1 MNRWLKRI
9 GYTLGAVVALLLV
22 AVGAV
27 YAVSESRFRRTYDVT
42 GEPLTASTDSAT
54 LARGEHLVSAV
65 AGCADCH
72 GEGLRGNPVI
82 DAPPMGRLVAPN
94 LTRGEGGVGA
104 QLTAQSVERAVR
116 HGIGRD
122 GRALRI
128 MPSQDY
134 QYMSDDD
141 ARAVVSYV
149 LSVAPSNNT
158 LAPSKLMLLPRA
170 LMVGGVLP
178 LLPAEG
184 LRDSAG
190 RPMSVTPE
198 ATKEYGNYLSM
209 ISGCK
214 GCHGMGLSGGKIEA
228 GDPAW
233 GPAANL
239 TPSGNLGKWSEAEFI
254 QTLRTGKR
262 PDGYA
267 LKEPMPWKTIGRMTD
282 DELRAL
288 WLYLQSVPAKEFG
301 KR

>member
-1 MNRWLKRI
+1 MNPWLRRI

-42 GEPLTASTDSAT
+42 GEALTATNDSAT
-54 LARGEHLVSAV
+54 LARGEHLVTAIT
-65 AGCADCH
+65 GCVGCH

-82 DAPPMGRLVAPN
+82 DASPMGRIVAPN

-104 QLTAQSVERAVR
+104 QLTAQSIERAVR

-128 MPSQDY
+128 MPSPEY
-134 QYMSDDD
+134 QYLSDED

-149 LSVAPSNNT
+149 LGIAPANNT

-170 LMVGGVLP
+170 LMVGGVMP
-178 LLPAEG
+178 LLPAEA

-190 RPMSVTPE
+190 TPMSATPG
-198 ATKEYGNYLSM
+198 ATKEYGAYLSM
-209 ISGCK
+209 VAGCK
-214 GCHGMGLSGGKIEA
+214 GCHGLGLSGGKIEA

-239 TPSGNLGKWSEAEFI
+239 TPSGNLGKWSEADFV
-254 QTLRTGKR
+254 QTMRTGKR
-262 PDGYA
+262 PDGYE
-267 LKEPMPWKTIGRMTD
+267 LKEPMPWKTIGKMTD

-288 WLYLQSVPAKEFG
+288 WVYLQSVPAKDFG
-301 KR
+301 RR